1 MDHGKNSKRGVKE
14 EKERALF
21 VNIFCGI
28 KYLDSV
34 LCSYPHENIDIIKDE
49 EIRE

>member
-21 VNIFCGI
+21 VNIFVE
-28 KYLDSV
+28 S
-34 LCSYPHENIDIIKDE
+34 NI
-49 EIRE
+49 